1 MISSIVKQLL
11 RALSYMHSLGIIHR
25 DIKLENIVFLN
36 NVNYKEAYVPI
47 KIIDFGTAV
56 KTTQKITQNYPIS
69 GTLSYL
75 PPEVMKGILVDKSD
89 IWSSGVLMYILL
101 TGISPFRGR
110 NEVETRRNINDKN
123 IAN

>member
-1 MISSIVKQLL
+1 
-11 RALSYMHSLGIIHR
+11 MHSLGIIHR

-56 KTTQKITQNYPIS
+56 KTTQKITQNYPVS

-75 PPEVMKGILVDKSD
+75 PP
-89 IWSSGVLMYILL
+89 
-101 TGISPFRGR
+101 
-110 NEVETRRNINDKN
+110 
-123 IAN
+123 